1 MFFIM
6 KKSIFVASFKSE
18 KPRGY
23 SSIPKTWHAVSKPPL
38 QKLTTMKKSFIL
50 FDLLC
55 ALVQSAW
62 GQVINGHIVDVVGR
76 EIYDGELIIKGDK
89 IVNIKR
95 HKLDDSKTWPYLLP
109 GFIDSHVHIE
119 STMLVPSQ
127 YALVAV
133 SNGTIGV
140 IADAHEIGNVL
151 GVEGVDFMIQNG
163 REATFNFLFGA
174 PSCVPALGGDFETS
188 GAIITADDIE
198 RMMKRDDIAFLTEM
212 MNYPGVLS
220 GDQEVMRKIHAT
232 LAAGKPVDGHAPA
245 LTFKELQQYA
255 AAGITTNHECSTLDE
270 GRANIKAG
278 IKVII
283 RDGSAA
289 KDYDNLKPLI
299 SEHPESVMFCSDDVT
314 PDDLIHGQIDT
325 IVKRALSDGYGL
337 WDILQAAC
345 VNPQKHYNVNWGL
358 LQKGDPATFIVLNS
372 LTPHFQVESTFIR
385 GQKVYSRNQPQTANV
400 SLSSYP
406 NNFAAKAITTADIAL
421 NMEPGDTMH
430 IIHATDGCLQ
440 TGHEEIV
447 VTGKPMTNSLY
458 PWTEVQKIVVLNRY
472 KAGAKPVVGLIRGF
486 DIKNGAIAS
495 SVAHDCHNIVAI
507 GSDDES
513 IVRAINRIIELQG
526 GLVAVSPNDMLDLP
540 LPIAGLMSPLSC
552 NEIVPRSI
560 QLHEM
565 ARAIGCSMHSP
576 FVTMAFMCLSVIP
589 DLKITDRCLMDTKNM
604 RVIKRK

>member
-1 MFFIM
+1 
-6 KKSIFVASFKSE
+6 
-18 KPRGY
+18 
-23 SSIPKTWHAVSKPPL
+23 
-38 QKLTTMKKSFIL
+38 MKKSFIL
-50 FDLLC
+50 FDHVG
-55 ALVQSAW
+55 ASAQSALE
-62 GQVINGHIVDVVGR
+62 QRIKGHIVDVVAH

-95 HKLDDSKTWPYLLP
+95 HKLDNSKTWPYLLP

-119 STMLVPSQ
+119 STMLVPRQ

-163 REATFNFLFGA
+163 QEATFNFLFGA

-188 GAIITADDIE
+188 GAIITADEIE
-198 RMMKRDDIAFLTEM
+198 RMMKRDDIAFLSEM
-212 MNYPGVLS
+212 MNYPGVLR
-220 GDQEVMRKIHAT
+220 GEQEVMRKIRAT

-245 LTFKELQQYA
+245 LTFEELQQYA
-255 AAGITTNHECSTLDE
+255 ATGITTNHECSTLDE
-270 GRANIKAG
+270 GRNNIKAG

-289 KDYDNLKPLI
+289 KDYENLKPLI
-299 SEHPESVMFCSDDVT
+299 SEHPDCVMFCSDDIT
-314 PDDLIHGQIDT
+314 PDDLIQGQIDT
-325 IVKRALSDGYGL
+325 IVKHALADGYDL
-337 WDILQAAC
+337 WNILQAAC

-358 LQKGDPATFIVLNS
+358 LQKGDPATFIALSN
-372 LTPHFQVESTFIR
+372 LTPDFHVESTFIR
-385 GQKVYSRNQPQTANV
+385 GQEVYNQNHPQTTNV
-400 SLSSYP
+400 SLSLYP
-406 NNFAAKAITTADIAL
+406 NNFVAKAITTADIAL

-430 IIHATDGCLQ
+430 IIHATNGCLQ
-440 TGHEEIV
+440 TGHEEV
-447 VTGKPMTNSLY
+447 EVTNPLTNLHY
-458 PWTEVQKIVVLNRY
+458 PWAEVQKIVVLNRY
-472 KAGAKPVVGLIRGF
+472 KSGAKPVVGLIRGF
-486 DIKNGAIAS
+486 NIKNGAIAS

-513 IVRAINRIIELQG
+513 IVRAINRIIEMQG
-526 GLVAVSPNDMLDLP
+526 GLVAVSPNEMLDLP
-540 LPIAGLMSPLSC
+540 LPIAGLMSPMSC
-552 NEIVPRSI
+552 NEVVPRSK

-604 RVIKRK
+604 RIIKP